1 MRYLDAARASSNRV
15 TKFMDTFWHERILFG
30 SGIS

>member
-1 MRYLDAARASSNRV
+1 MRYLDAARARSNRV
-15 TKFMDTFWHERILFG
+15 MKFIDTIGHERILFG